1 MAGVS
6 YCVERKEKQPA
17 ARPGR
22 CSIKWFINARQ
33 KEAQPASAGRERER
47 EGQPASIIQFTLP
60 WLCSRAHTSTRPLPL
75 SPSLALSHFLSHTH
89 ARLVTQT
96 HARRGAEA
104 VQCAVAPSSA
114 PSPGCLWSSLIR
126 TVSVLFSAVTDN
138 SINKRCQR
146 RAVSYCPLT

>member
-17 ARPGR
+17 AGPGR

-33 KEAQPASAGRERER
+33 KEAQPGSAGRERER
-47 EGQPASIIQFTLP
+47 ERGTASEHHSVHTTVAVQQSTHINTPPSSLS
-60 WLCSRAHTSTRPLPL
+60 LSRSL
-75 SPSLALSHFLSHTH
+75 SLSLTHTH

-104 VQCAVAPSSA
+104 VQCAVVPSSA
-114 PSPGCLWSSLIR
+114 PSPRCLL
-126 TVSVLFSAVTDN
+126 VLFNQDRLCPVLCSH
-138 SINKRCQR
+138 RQFCQ
-146 RAVSYCPLT
+146 

>member
-17 ARPGR
+17 AGPGR

-33 KEAQPASAGRERER
+33 KEAQPGSAGRERER
-47 EGQPASIIQFTLP
+47 EGQPASIIQFTLS

-89 ARLVTQT
+89 ARTLSHTDT
-96 HARRGAEA
+96 HTLGCRGSAVCSGAE
-104 VQCAVAPSSA
+104 Q
-114 PSPGCLWSSLIR
+114 R
-126 TVSVLFSAVTDN
+126 TFSTM
-138 SINKRCQR
+138 SFG
-146 RAVSYCPLT
+146 PL